1 MREFTMTLEKAPVH
15 IYMTETRDDLEAFQA
30 WSMEHQR
37 EPVAIDVEATGLDVF
52 SPDFRLLSVQF
63 GIADEAWV
71 IPWSDDPVV
80 HDYVRQGVRRSHRPV
95 YHNSTYDLL
104 ALLPRIGFDPE
115 SYRHDRLEDTRIL
128 AHLLDPRTKAEGG
141 SGHSLK
147 ELAAIW
153 VDSAA
158 PDGQTALKERFR
170 ELGGNQ
176 STGWS
181 LVAPTDP
188 VLVRYAGLDTI
199 LTRRVFDVL
208 DVLVTQAGFDNL
220 RKFEYEL
227 AALLRQMQARGI
239 KLDVEYT
246 ENLRESLLVQQLDA
260 KSTAARYGVSSINST
275 AQVADALT
283 GMGEE
288 LRERTSG
295 GKPKVDKAVLLP
307 LADLDRNWQR
317 IGARTP
323 NPLAEAVLYGKRAGK
338 WSESYVQAFLD
349 LKDADDRIHPWI
361 NGLQARTARM
371 SVSRPPLQQ
380 LPANDSTIRRAFVAD
395 DRHTMLAVDYSQIEM
410 RVLAAIANDETM
422 INAIKTG
429 VDLHDFTAERLF
441 GSDFTD
447 KQRKIA
453 KGVGFGKVY
462 GGGVATLTRQTGAD
476 ADSVKRAIAAY
487 DDTFPGVKRLSNALI
502 RSAEFGRKEVRTP
515 SGRVLPLDRDRLYAA
530 TNYIVQS
537 TARDVMAQ
545 AMLDMAKAGLDRF
558 MLLPIHDEV
567 LAQAPVR
574 DAEDVLREM
583 KKVMEE
589 RPFMGVP
596 LVADGEIVG
605 SNWGEAYV

>member
-1 MREFTMTLEKAPVH
+1 MSSALTSGCCRCNW
-15 IYMTETRDDLEAFQA
+15 YC
-30 WSMEHQR
+30 
-37 EPVAIDVEATGLDVF
+37 
-52 SPDFRLLSVQF
+52 
-63 GIADEAWV
+63 DEAWV
-71 IPWSDDPVV
+71 IPWSDAPGVADK
-80 HDYVRQGVRRSHRPV
+80 VRQAVRRSRRPI
-95 YHNSTYDLL
+95 YHNATYDLL
-104 ALLPRIGFDPE
+104 ALLPRIGFPADQPWPT
-115 SYRHDRLEDTRIL
+115 LEDTRIL

-158 PDGQTALKERFR
+158 PDGQAALKERFR

-176 STGWS
+176 STGWQ
-181 LVAPTDP
+181 LIDPTDP

-208 DVLVTQAGFDNL
+208 DVLVTQAGFDKL

-227 AALLRQMQARGI
+227 AELLRQMQGRGI
-239 KLDVEYT
+239 KLDVAYT
-246 ENLRESLLVQQLDA
+246 EQLRESLLAQQSDA
-260 KSTAARYGVSSINST
+260 MVTAARYGVSNINST
-275 AQVADALT
+275 SQVAEALDA
-283 GMGEE
+283 MGES
-288 LRERTSG
+288 LRERTAG

-307 LADLDRNWQR
+307 LADLDRNWNR

-323 NPLAEAVLYGKRAGK
+323 NPLADAVLHGKRAGK
-338 WSESYVQAFLD
+338 WAETYAQAFLD
-349 LKDADDRIHPWI
+349 LKDADDRVHPWI

-395 DRHTMLAVDYSQIEM
+395 KGHTMLAVDYSQIEM

-441 GSDFTD
+441 GENFTE
-447 KQRKIA
+447 KQRKVA

-476 ADSVKRAIAAY
+476 ADAVKKAIAAY

-545 AMLDMAKAGLDRF
+545 AMLDLAKAGFDYY

-567 LAQAPVR
+567 LAQAPSDSV
-574 DAEDVLREM
+574 EDVLREM

-596 LVADGEIVG
+596 LVADGEVVG
-605 SNWGEAYV
+605 SNWGESYE

>member
-1 MREFTMTLEKAPVH
+1 
-15 IYMTETRDDLEAFQA
+15 
-30 WSMEHQR
+30 
-37 EPVAIDVEATGLDVF
+37 
-52 SPDFRLLSVQF
+52 
-63 GIADEAWV
+63 
-71 IPWSDDPVV
+71 
-80 HDYVRQGVRRSHRPV
+80 
-95 YHNSTYDLL
+95 
-104 ALLPRIGFDPE
+104 
-115 SYRHDRLEDTRIL
+115 
-128 AHLLDPRTKAEGG
+128 
-141 SGHSLK
+141 
-147 ELAAIW
+147 
-153 VDSAA
+153 
-158 PDGQTALKERFR
+158 
-170 ELGGNQ
+170 
-176 STGWS
+176 
-181 LVAPTDP
+181 
-188 VLVRYAGLDTI
+188 
-199 LTRRVFDVL
+199 
-208 DVLVTQAGFDNL
+208 VLVTQAGFDNL

-227 AALLRQMQARGI
+227 SALLRQMQARGI

-246 ENLRESLLVQQLDA
+246 EKLRESLLVEQSDA
-260 KSTAARYGVSSINST
+260 MVTAARYGVANINST
-275 AQVADALT
+275 SQVAEALE
-283 GMGEE
+283 GMGES
-288 LRERTSG
+288 LRERTAG

-307 LADLDRNWQR
+307 LADLDRNWNR

-323 NPLAEAVLYGKRAGK
+323 NPLADAVLHGKRAGK
-338 WSESYVQAFLD
+338 WAETYAQAFLD
-349 LKDADDRIHPWI
+349 LKDEDDRVHPWI

-441 GSDFTD
+441 GENFTD
-447 KQRKIA
+447 KQRKVA

-476 ADSVKRAIAAY
+476 ADSVKKAIAAY

-567 LAQAPVR
+567 LAQAPSR

-605 SNWGEAYV
+605 ANWGEAYE

>member
-15 IYMTETRDDLEAFQA
+15 IYMTESRDDLEAFQA

-71 IPWSDDPVV
+71 IPWSDDPVL

-104 ALLPRIGFDPE
+104 ALLPRIGFPADQPW
-115 SYRHDRLEDTRIL
+115 STLEDTRIL

-158 PDGQTALKERFR
+158 PDGQAALKERFR

-176 STGWS
+176 STGWQ
-181 LVAPTDP
+181 LIEPTDP

-246 ENLRESLLVQQLDA
+246 ENLHESLLADSENAML
-260 KSTAARYGVSSINST
+260 TAARYGVSSINST
-275 AQVADALT
+275 SQVADALT

-307 LADLDRNWQR
+307 LADLDRNWNR

-323 NPLAEAVLYGKRAGK
+323 NPLAYAVLQGKRAGK
-338 WSESYVQAFLD
+338 WAETYAQAFLD
-349 LKDADDRIHPWI
+349 LKDANDRIHPWI

-441 GSDFTD
+441 GADFTD

-476 ADSVKRAIAAY
+476 ADSVKRAISAY